1 MPLFVKARSFL
12 RNLFLPR
19 RVGEELD
26 QELHSHLEMLIVEN
40 IRVGMPPKEA
50 QRAARIE
57 LGGIEQVKEQVRGE
71 RIGNRFH
78 SVISDCRYG
87 LRQFRKNPG
96 FTAVAVLTLALGIG
110 ANTAIF
116 SVVNG
121 VLLRP
126 LPFRD
131 PSRLVLIAEESSF
144 SVISTSYENYLDWRD
159 QSHSFESMEATRGG
173 TITLTG
179 AGEPE
184 RLNVRMATA
193 GLFPMLGINAQIG
206 RTFLSEE
213 DRPGGTPVA
222 LLSYGLWQRRFGGSP
237 DAIGKTINLDSQ
249 PYTVVGILPGG
260 FQILQPADVFLPFMP
275 WAKSL
280 PDDRNWHPGIIPLA
294 RLKRGVSREQ
304 ARVEMVEI
312 TKRLEQQYPDY
323 NTGTSADV
331 VGLQDQI
338 VQNSRP
344 ALLLLL
350 GAVSFVLLIACV
362 NVANLLLARAA
373 SRGREVA
380 IRTAMGAGRGRVIRQ
395 LLTESVLLSLAGGL
409 LGVLMAWAALGA
421 LLRIAAGSIPQGTP
435 IGLDPWVLAF
445 TAIVSLFTGLL
456 FGIVPALRTAK
467 LDLREALNEGS
478 RGSTA
483 GPGQHRLRG
492 TLVAMEIA
500 LAMLLLVGSG
510 LLLRS
515 FSRLQE
521 VPPGFQPDHLLV
533 ADIPLSST
541 AYAKPEDRY
550 QFFDRLVERAKAL
563 PGVRSAAA
571 ASFLPVSGGGSI
583 IHFNISG
590 RPPKSPHEFVAAG
603 YRAITP
609 NYLETL
615 GVPLQHGRL
624 FTNGDYEKSPAV
636 VVINTTMART
646 FFPNENPLGKRLQL
660 GALPDQQVPTMEI
673 VGVVGDVRP
682 GLGVDPQAEMY
693 LPYRQA
699 DLLLPVFQL
708 SLVMRTAAE
717 PTLQTAALRSALA
730 EIDPNQPLVKIR
742 TMEENMATTSAQPRF
757 RAWLIGIFAMLALL
771 LAAVGVYGVMSY
783 AVAKRTSE
791 IGVRLALGAQPLDVF
806 TIIVGEG
813 LRLALFGVG
822 IGLILA
828 LALTRL
834 LQSFLFGISAYDP
847 LTFIEVSVLLTLVA
861 AAASYFPA
869 RRATRVDPMIALR
882 YE

>member
-1 MPLFVKARSFL
+1 M
-12 RNLFLPR
+12 
-19 RVGEELD
+19 GT
-26 QELHSHLEMLIVEN
+26 LI
-40 IRVGMPPKEA
+40 
-50 QRAARIE
+50 QD
-57 LGGIEQVKEQVRGE
+57 L
-71 RIGNRFH
+71 
-78 SVISDCRYG
+78 RYG
-87 LRQFRKNPG
+87 VRMLWKSPG
-96 FTAVAVLTLALGIG
+96 FTIVAVLTLALGIG

-131 PSRLVLIAEESSF
+131 PSRLVLIAEKSSF
-144 SVISTSYENYLDWRD
+144 PIISTSYENYLDWRD
-159 QSHSFESMEATRGG
+159 QSHSFESMEATRGSS
-173 TITLTG
+173 ITLTG

-193 GLFPMLGINAQIG
+193 GLFSMLGINAQIG
-206 RTFLSEE
+206 RTFLPEE
-213 DRPGGTPVA
+213 DRAGGTPVA
-222 LLSYGLWQRRFGGSP
+222 LLSYGLWQRRFGGSA
-237 DAIGKTINLDSQ
+237 DIIGKTVNLDLQ
-249 PYTVVGILPGG
+249 PYTVVGILPSG
-260 FQILQPADVFLPFMP
+260 FQILQPADLYLPFTP
-275 WAKSL
+275 WAKTL
-280 PDDRNWHPGIIPLA
+280 PADRNWHPGIIPLA
-294 RLKRGVSREQ
+294 RLKQGVSKEQ
-304 ARVEMVEI
+304 ARGEMVGI

-331 VGLQDQI
+331 IGLQDQI

-350 GAVSFVLLIACV
+350 GAVSFVLLIACA

-380 IRTAMGAGRGRVIRQ
+380 IRTAMGASRGRVIRQ

-409 LGVLMAWAALGA
+409 LGVIVALAAVG
-421 LLRIAAGSIPQGTP
+421 LLPKIAGDSIPQGAP
-435 IGLDPWVLAF
+435 IRLDPWVLAF
-445 TAIVSLFTGLL
+445 TAVVSLFTGLL
-456 FGIVPALRTAK
+456 FGIVPALRTAN
-467 LDLREALNEGS
+467 LDLRGTLNEGS

-483 GPGQHRLRG
+483 GPGQHVLRG
-492 TLVAMEIA
+492 ALVAMEIA

-533 ADIPLSST
+533 ADIPLSPT
-541 AYAKPEDRY
+541 AYAKPQDRY
-550 QFFDRLVERAKAL
+550 QFFDRLVERAKSL

-583 IHFNISG
+583 IHFNITG
-590 RPPKSPHEFVAAG
+590 HPPKSPHEFVAAG
-603 YRAITP
+603 YRTITP

-615 GVPLQHGRL
+615 GVPLLQGRF
-624 FTNGDYEKSPAV
+624 FTRGDNEKSPAV
-636 VVINTTMART
+636 VIINATMAHP

-660 GALPDQQVPTMEI
+660 GALPEQEVPTMEI
-673 VGVVGDVRP
+673 VGVVGDVHF
-682 GLGVDPQAEMY
+682 GLGTDPQAEMY

-708 SLVMRTAAE
+708 SVVLRTAGDPA
-717 PTLQTAALRSALA
+717 LQTAALRSALA
-730 EIDPNQPLVKIR
+730 EIDPNQPLVKVR
-742 TMEENMATTSAQPRF
+742 TMEENMATTVAQPRF
-757 RAWLIGIFAMLALL
+757 RTWLIGILAMLALV

-783 AVAKRTSE
+783 TVTQRTSE
-791 IGVRLALGAQPLDVF
+791 IGVRVALGAQPKDVF
-806 TIIVGEG
+806 RIIVGEG

-822 IGLILA
+822 VGLVAA
-828 LALTRL
+828 LVLTRL

-847 LTFIEVSVLLTLVA
+847 VTFIAVSLLLTLVA

>member
-1 MPLFVKARSFL
+1 M
-12 RNLFLPR
+12 
-19 RVGEELD
+19 GT
-26 QELHSHLEMLIVEN
+26 LI
-40 IRVGMPPKEA
+40 
-50 QRAARIE
+50 QD
-57 LGGIEQVKEQVRGE
+57 L
-71 RIGNRFH
+71 
-78 SVISDCRYG
+78 RYG
-87 LRQFRKNPG
+87 VRMLWKSPG
-96 FTAVAVLTLALGIG
+96 FTIVAVLTLALGIG

-131 PSRLVLIAEESSF
+131 PSRLVLIAEKSSF
-144 SVISTSYENYLDWRD
+144 PIISTSYENYLDWRD
-159 QSHSFESMEATRGG
+159 QSHSFESMEATRGSS
-173 TITLTG
+173 ITLTG

-193 GLFPMLGINAQIG
+193 GLFSMLGSNAQIG
-206 RTFLSEE
+206 RTFLPEE
-213 DRPGGTPVA
+213 DRAGGTPVA
-222 LLSYGLWQRRFGGSP
+222 LLSYGLWQRRFGGSA
-237 DAIGKTINLDSQ
+237 DIIGKTVNLDLQ
-249 PYTVVGILPGG
+249 PYTVVGILPSG
-260 FQILQPADVFLPFMP
+260 FQILQPADLYLPFTP
-275 WAKSL
+275 WAKTL
-280 PDDRNWHPGIIPLA
+280 PADRNWHPGIIPLA
-294 RLKRGVSREQ
+294 RLKQGVSKEQ
-304 ARVEMVEI
+304 ARSEMIGI

-331 VGLQDQI
+331 VGLQDEI

-350 GAVSFVLLIACV
+350 GAVSFVLLIACA

-380 IRTAMGAGRGRVIRQ
+380 IRTAMGASRGRVIRQ

-409 LGVLMAWAALGA
+409 LGVIVALAAVG
-421 LLRIAAGSIPQGTP
+421 LLPKIAGDSIPQGAP

-445 TAIVSLFTGLL
+445 TAVVSLFTGLL
-456 FGIVPALRTAK
+456 FGIVPALRTAN
-467 LDLREALNEGS
+467 LDLRGTLNEGS

-483 GPGQHRLRG
+483 GPGQHVLRG
-492 TLVAMEIA
+492 ALVAMEIA

-533 ADIPLSST
+533 ADIPLSPT
-541 AYAKPEDRY
+541 AYAKPQDRY
-550 QFFDRLVERAKAL
+550 QFFDRLVERAKSL

-583 IHFNISG
+583 IHFNITG

-603 YRAITP
+603 YRTITP

-615 GVPLQHGRL
+615 GVPLLQGRF
-624 FTNGDYEKSPAV
+624 FTRGDNEKSPAV
-636 VVINTTMART
+636 VIINATMAHT

-660 GALPDQQVPTMEI
+660 GALPEQEVPTMEI
-673 VGVVGDVRP
+673 VGVVGDVHF
-682 GLGVDPQAEMY
+682 GLGTDPQAEMY

-708 SLVMRTAAE
+708 SVVLRTAGDPA
-717 PTLQTAALRSALA
+717 LQTAALRSALA
-730 EIDPNQPLVKIR
+730 EIDPNQPLVKVR
-742 TMEENMATTSAQPRF
+742 TMEDNMATTVAQPRF
-757 RAWLIGIFAMLALL
+757 RTWLIGILAMLALV

-783 AVAKRTSE
+783 TVTQRTSE
-791 IGVRLALGAQPLDVF
+791 IGVRVALGAQPKDVF
-806 TIIVGEG
+806 RIIVGEG

-822 IGLILA
+822 VGLVAA
-828 LALTRL
+828 LVLTRL

-847 LTFIEVSVLLTLVA
+847 LTFIAVSLLLTLVA
-861 AAASYFPA
+861 VAASYFPA

>member
-1 MPLFVKARSFL
+1 MFKLL
-12 RNLFLPR
+12 Q
-19 RVGEELD
+19 D
-26 QELHSHLEMLIVEN
+26 
-40 IRVGMPPKEA
+40 
-50 QRAARIE
+50 
-57 LGGIEQVKEQVRGE
+57 VR
-71 RIGNRFH
+71 
-78 SVISDCRYG
+78 YA
-87 LRQFRKNPG
+87 FRLLAKSPG
-96 FTAVAVLTLALGIG
+96 FTAIAILTLALGIG

-126 LPFRD
+126 LPFGD
-131 PSRLVLIAEESSF
+131 PSRLVLIAEKSSF
-144 SVISTSYENYLDWRD
+144 PVISTSYANYLDWRD

-173 TITLTG
+173 AITLTG
-179 AGEPE
+179 AGDPE

-193 GLFPMLGINAQIG
+193 GLFSMLGINARVG
-206 RTFLSEE
+206 RTFLPEE
-213 DRPGGTPVA
+213 DRAGGTPVA
-222 LLSYGLWQRRFGGSP
+222 LLSYGLWQRRFGGSQEI
-237 DAIGKTINLDSQ
+237 IGKAINLDAQ
-249 PYTVVGILPGG
+249 PYTVVGVLPSG
-260 FQILQPADVFLPFMP
+260 FQILQPADIFLPFMP
-275 WAKSL
+275 WAKTL

-294 RLKRGVSREQ
+294 RLKSGVSREQ
-304 ARVEMVEI
+304 ARVEMVGI

-323 NTGTSADV
+323 NTGTSGDV

-350 GAVSFVLLIACV
+350 GAVSFVLLISCV

-380 IRTAMGAGRGRVIRQ
+380 IRTALGAGRVRVIRQ

-409 LGVLMAWAALGA
+409 LGVLMASAALGP
-421 LLRIAAGSIPQGTP
+421 LLKLAAGSVPQGAP

-445 TAIVSLFTGLL
+445 TAGVSLFTGLL
-456 FGIVPALRTAK
+456 FGIVPAMRTAK

-492 TLVAMEIA
+492 ALVAMEIA

-533 ADIPLSST
+533 ADIPLSQT
-541 AYAKPEDRY
+541 AYAKPENRY
-550 QFFDRLVERAKAL
+550 QFFDRLVGRARTL

-571 ASFLPVSGGGSI
+571 ASFLPVSGGGSV
-583 IHFNISG
+583 IHFNITG

-603 YRAITP
+603 YRTITP

-615 GVPLQHGRL
+615 GVPLLQGRL
-624 FTNGDYEKSPAV
+624 FTHADNEKSPAV
-636 VVINTTMART
+636 VAINATMAHT

-682 GLGVDPQAEMY
+682 GLGIDPQAEMY

-699 DLLLPVFQL
+699 DLVLPVFQL
-708 SLVMRTAAE
+708 SVVMRTAGD
-717 PTLQTAALRSALA
+717 PTLQTSALRSALA
-730 EIDPNQPLVKIR
+730 EIDPNQPLVRVR
-742 TMEENMATTSAQPRF
+742 TMEENMATTVAQPRF
-757 RAWLIGIFAMLALL
+757 RAWLIGIFAALALV

-783 AVAKRTSE
+783 TVTQRTSE
-791 IGVRLALGAQPLDVF
+791 IGVRVTMGAQPQDVF
-806 TIIVGEG
+806 RIIVGES
-813 LRLALFGVG
+813 LRFALVGVG
-822 IGLILA
+822 IGLVTA

-834 LQSFLFGISAYDP
+834 LRSFLFGISAYDP
-847 LTFIEVSVLLTLVA
+847 LTFVGVSLLLLLVA
-861 AAASYFPA
+861 AAASFFPA
-869 RRATRVDPMIALR
+869 RRATLVDPLVALR

>member
-1 MPLFVKARSFL
+1 M
-12 RNLFLPR
+12 
-19 RVGEELD
+19 GT
-26 QELHSHLEMLIVEN
+26 LI
-40 IRVGMPPKEA
+40 
-50 QRAARIE
+50 QD
-57 LGGIEQVKEQVRGE
+57 L
-71 RIGNRFH
+71 
-78 SVISDCRYG
+78 RYG
-87 LRQFRKNPG
+87 VRMLWKSPG
-96 FTAVAVLTLALGIG
+96 FTIVAVLTLALGIG

-131 PSRLVLIAEESSF
+131 PSRLVLIAEKSSF
-144 SVISTSYENYLDWRD
+144 PIISTSYENYLDWRD
-159 QSHSFESMEATRGG
+159 QSHSFESMEATRGSS
-173 TITLTG
+173 ITLTG

-193 GLFPMLGINAQIG
+193 GLFSMLGINAQIG
-206 RTFLSEE
+206 RTFLPEE
-213 DRPGGTPVA
+213 DRAGGTPVA
-222 LLSYGLWQRRFGGSP
+222 LLSYGLWQRRFGGSA
-237 DAIGKTINLDSQ
+237 DIIGKTVNLDLQ
-249 PYTVVGILPGG
+249 PYTVVGILPSG
-260 FQILQPADVFLPFMP
+260 FQILQPADLYLPFTP
-275 WAKSL
+275 WAKTL
-280 PDDRNWHPGIIPLA
+280 PADRNWHPGIIPLA
-294 RLKRGVSREQ
+294 RLKQGVSKEQ
-304 ARVEMVEI
+304 ARGEMVGI

-331 VGLQDQI
+331 IGLQDQI

-350 GAVSFVLLIACV
+350 GAVSFVLLIACA

-380 IRTAMGAGRGRVIRQ
+380 IRTAMGASRGRVIRQ

-409 LGVLMAWAALGA
+409 LGVIVALAAVG
-421 LLRIAAGSIPQGTP
+421 LLPKIAGDSIPQGAP

-445 TAIVSLFTGLL
+445 TAVVSLFTGLL
-456 FGIVPALRTAK
+456 FGIVPALRTAN
-467 LDLREALNEGS
+467 LDLRGTLNEGS

-483 GPGQHRLRG
+483 GPGQHVLRG
-492 TLVAMEIA
+492 ALVAMEIA

-533 ADIPLSST
+533 ADIPLSPT
-541 AYAKPEDRY
+541 AYAKPQDRY
-550 QFFDRLVERAKAL
+550 QFFDRLVERAKSL

-583 IHFNISG
+583 IHFNITG

-603 YRAITP
+603 YRTITP

-615 GVPLQHGRL
+615 GVPLLQGRF
-624 FTNGDYEKSPAV
+624 FTRGDNEKSPAV
-636 VVINTTMART
+636 VIINATMAHT

-660 GALPDQQVPTMEI
+660 GALPEQEVPTMEI
-673 VGVVGDVRP
+673 VGVVGDVHF
-682 GLGVDPQAEMY
+682 GLGTDPQAEMY

-708 SLVMRTAAE
+708 SVVLRTAGDPA
-717 PTLQTAALRSALA
+717 LQTSALRSALA
-730 EIDPNQPLVKIR
+730 EIDPNQPLVKVR
-742 TMEENMATTSAQPRF
+742 TMEENMATTVAQPRF
-757 RAWLIGIFAMLALL
+757 RTWLIGILAMLALV

-783 AVAKRTSE
+783 TVTQRTSE
-791 IGVRLALGAQPLDVF
+791 IGVRVALGAQPKDVF
-806 TIIVGEG
+806 RIIVGEG

-822 IGLILA
+822 VGLVAA
-828 LALTRL
+828 LVLTRL

-847 LTFIEVSVLLTLVA
+847 VTFIAVSLLLTLVA

>member
-1 MPLFVKARSFL
+1 MGTLFQDL
-12 RNLFLPR
+12 
-19 RVGEELD
+19 
-26 QELHSHLEMLIVEN
+26 
-40 IRVGMPPKEA
+40 
-50 QRAARIE
+50 
-57 LGGIEQVKEQVRGE
+57 
-71 RIGNRFH
+71 
-78 SVISDCRYG
+78 RYG
-87 LRQFRKNPG
+87 ARMLRKSPG
-96 FTAVAVLTLALGIG
+96 FTIVAVLTLALGIG

-131 PSRLVLIAEESSF
+131 PSRLVLIAEKSSF
-144 SVISTSYENYLDWRD
+144 PVISTSYGNYLDWRD
-159 QSHSFESMEATRGG
+159 QSHCFESMEATRSGSA
-173 TITLTG
+173 TLTG

-193 GLFPMLGINAQIG
+193 GLFSMLGINAQIG

-213 DRPGGTPVA
+213 DRAGGTPVV

-237 DAIGKTINLDSQ
+237 DIIGKTVNLDLQ
-249 PYTVVGILPGG
+249 PYTVVGILPND

-275 WAKSL
+275 WAKTL

-294 RLKRGVSREQ
+294 RLKQGVSKEQ
-304 ARVEMVEI
+304 ARGEMVGI
-312 TKRLEQQYPDY
+312 TKRLEQQYPED

-331 VGLQDQI
+331 VGLHDQI
-338 VQNSRP
+338 VQNARP

-350 GAVSFVLLIACV
+350 GAVSFVLLIACA
-362 NVANLLLARAA
+362 NVTNLLLARAA

-380 IRTAMGAGRGRVIRQ
+380 IRTAMGAGRGRVVRQ

-409 LGVLMAWAALGA
+409 LGVIIAWAAIA
-421 LLRIAAGSIPQGTP
+421 LLPKIAAGSVPQGVS

-445 TAIVSLFTGLL
+445 TAVVSLFTGLL

-478 RGSTA
+478 RGSTV
-483 GPGQHRLRG
+483 GPGQHVLRG
-492 TLVAMEIA
+492 ALVAMEIA
-500 LAMLLLVGSG
+500 LAMMLLVGSG

-533 ADIPLSST
+533 ADIPLSPT
-541 AYAKPEDRY
+541 AYAKPQDRY
-550 QFFDRLVERAKAL
+550 QFFDRLVERAKSL

-583 IHFNISG
+583 IHFNITG

-603 YRAITP
+603 YRTITP

-615 GVPLQHGRL
+615 GVPLLHGRL
-624 FTNGDYEKSPAV
+624 FGRADNETSPAV
-636 VVINTTMART
+636 VLINATMVHT
-646 FFPNENPLGKRLQL
+646 FFANENPLGKRMQL

-673 VGVVGDVRP
+673 VGVVGDVHS
-682 GLGVDPQAEMY
+682 GLGTDPQAEMY

-708 SLVMRTAAE
+708 SLVMRTAGD
-717 PTLQTAALRSALA
+717 PSLQTPALRSALA

-742 TMEENMATTSAQPRF
+742 TMEENMATTVAQPRF
-757 RAWLIGIFAMLALL
+757 RAWLIGILAMLALV

-783 AVAKRTSE
+783 TVTQRTSE
-791 IGVRLALGAQPLDVF
+791 IGIRVTLGALPQDVF
-806 TIIVGEG
+806 RIIVGEG

-822 IGLILA
+822 VGLVAA

-847 LTFIEVSVLLTLVA
+847 LTFIGVSVLLTLVA
-861 AAASYFPA
+861 VAASYFPA